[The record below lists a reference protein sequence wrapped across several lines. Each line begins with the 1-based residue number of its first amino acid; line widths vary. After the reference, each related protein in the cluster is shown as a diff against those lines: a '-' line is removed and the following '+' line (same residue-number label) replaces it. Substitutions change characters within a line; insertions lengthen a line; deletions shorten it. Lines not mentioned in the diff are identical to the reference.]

1 MGGRYATE
9 RMSDSRHAPALP
21 PPLPRPRPLPL
32 SDGTVWTVALLLL
45 TAVLIVDML
54 TPASLV
60 LGTLLS
66 ASVAFALLG
75 ASGRATW
82 PLVGLCVLANV
93 IAGLVNGTRD
103 GWYGTDLVNRAVSI
117 LTVLLVGWLTHRARQ
132 ASERA
137 AQLREDERQLTRERA
152 LRQLAQDMGGPLGQ
166 AEFVERAAQ
175 ALHHLTGATQVEVGA
190 LEKAALREPHAV
202 VSTPGHPVSSR
213 LGQRLPLEYL
223 ARPSG
228 AADDP
233 ARQVW
238 AADGGDVFLARLR
251 RPNSGDLLIIVTAP
265 ATPPA
270 LTAEA
275 AAALQPLLERTAL
288 LDDLRESRAQLAERG
303 ELLRDLVYAFS
314 HDLRTPLM
322 ANAMNMDAALRG
334 AYGPLPDNYRA
345 TLENGLAAN
354 ETLLALA
361 DQLLLV
367 AKYESGEDDTPEGE
381 GRVNLRDVV
390 LGVVGDLKT
399 RAAGRR
405 VTIETDL
412 EGAAVAGRRHDLRRA
427 AQNLLENAVKF
438 SPPGGTVR
446 VTVRAGDDATLA
458 VQDEGPGVPSAA
470 QARLFQRFRPGGAGR
485 GTGLGLYLTRK
496 IAEAHG
502 GEVRYDRTA
511 QARSVFTLTL
521 PLAPETPY
529 A

>member
-1 MGGRYATE
+1 MNDLR
-9 RMSDSRHAPALP
+9 RALF
-21 PPLPRPRPLPL
+21 PPLHLPL
-32 SDGTVWTVALLLL
+32 SDGTVWTASLLLL
-45 TAVLIVDML
+45 GTVLVLDVL

-60 LGTLLS
+60 VGTLLS

-82 PLVGLCVLANV
+82 PLTGLAVGSNV
-93 IAGLVNGTRD
+93 IAGLVNGARD
-103 GWYGTDLVNRAVSI
+103 GWDGTDIANRAVSI
-117 LTVLLVGWLTHRARQ
+117 LAVLLVGWLTHRARQ

-166 AEFVERAAQ
+166 AEFVERAAH
-175 ALHHLTGATQVEVGA
+175 ALQRLTGAQVVEVGA
-190 LEKAALREPHAV
+190 VEKATLRAPHAV
-202 VSTPGHPVSSR
+202 VTAPGRDVPVGR
-213 LGQRLPLEYL
+213 LGQRLPLEFL

-228 AADDP
+228 SGDGP
-233 ARQVW
+233 TREVW
-238 AADGGDVFLARLR
+238 AADGGNVFLARLR
-251 RPNSGDLLIIVTAP
+251 RPDSGDLLILLTAP

-275 AAALQPLLERTAL
+275 VAALQPLLERTAL

-322 ANAMNMDAALRG
+322 ANAMNMHAALRG
-334 AYGPLPDNYRA
+334 AYGDLPPEYRA

-361 DQLLLV
+361 EQLLLV
-367 AKYESGEDDTPEGE
+367 AKYESGEDDAPEDE

-390 LGVVGDLKT
+390 LGVVGDLRT
-399 RAAGRR
+399 RASERR

-412 EGAAVAGRRHDLRRA
+412 EGAGVAGRRHDLRRA
-427 AQNLLENAVKF
+427 AQNLVENAVKF

-446 VTVRAGDDATLA
+446 VTVRAGDDATLT
-458 VQDEGPGVPSAA
+458 VQDEGPGVPTGA
-470 QARLFQRFRPGGAGR
+470 QARLFQRFRSGGAGR

-521 PLAPETPY
+521 PLAPETPH

>member
-1 MGGRYATE
+1 
-9 RMSDSRHAPALP
+9 MSDPRRAALF
-21 PPLPRPRPLPL
+21 PPLRLPLP
-32 SDGTVWTVALLLL
+32 DGTVWTVALLLL
-45 TAVLIVDML
+45 AAVLIVDMV
-54 TPASLV
+54 TPAALV
-60 LGTLLS
+60 VGTLLS
-66 ASVAFALLG
+66 ALVAFALLG

-82 PLVGLCVLANV
+82 PLVGLGVLANV
-93 IAGLVNGTRD
+93 IAGVVNGTRD
-103 GWYGTDLVNRAVSI
+103 GWNGIDIANRVVSI
-117 LTVLLVGWLTHRARQ
+117 VAVVLVGWLTHRARQ
-132 ASERA
+132 AGERA

-152 LRQLAQDMGGPLGQ
+152 LRQLAQDMGGPLGE
-166 AEFVERAAQ
+166 AEFVDRAAH
-175 ALHHLTGATQVEVGA
+175 ALHRLTGAAQVEIGV
-190 LEKAALREPHAV
+190 LERATLRGPHAAV
-202 VSTPGHPVSSR
+202 TTPGAAGPSR
-213 LGQRLPLEYL
+213 LGQRLPLEFL

-228 AADDP
+228 ASGER
-233 ARQVW
+233 ARDVW

-251 RPNSGDLLIIVTAP
+251 RPGSGDLLIIVTAP
-265 ATPPA
+265 ASPPA
-270 LTAEA
+270 LMAEA
-275 AAALQPLLERTAL
+275 TAALQPLLERTAL
-288 LDDLRESRAQLAERG
+288 LDDLRKSRAQLAERG

-334 AYGPLPDNYRA
+334 AYGPLPDDYRA

-367 AKYESGEDDTPEGE
+367 AKYESGEDDPPDDE

-390 LGVVGDLKT
+390 LGVVGDLRA

-446 VTVRAGDDATLA
+446 VTVRAGDDATLT
-458 VQDEGPGVPSAA
+458 VQDEGPGVPTGA

-485 GTGLGLYLTRK
+485 GTGLGLYLTRR

-521 PLAPETPY
+521 PLAPEAPY